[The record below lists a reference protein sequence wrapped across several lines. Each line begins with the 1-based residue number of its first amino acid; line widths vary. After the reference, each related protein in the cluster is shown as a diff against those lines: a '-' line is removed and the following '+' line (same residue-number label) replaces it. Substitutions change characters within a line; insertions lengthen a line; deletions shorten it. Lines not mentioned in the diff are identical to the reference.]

1 MNDRPL
7 RLLFRVKGRNLQSA
21 LIYNVH
27 TTVYASDR
35 EEASGM
41 EEGGAERTG
50 GEMVR
55 KGCQKSC
62 EEVEKDRTVGGA
74 GKGHHNTE
82 HQHEM
87 PNNPQVTMSVFRLC
101 WLPS

>member
-1 MNDRPL
+1 M
-7 RLLFRVKGRNLQSA
+7 QSA

-27 TTVYASDR
+27 IAVYASNR
-35 EEASGM
+35 QEASGL

-55 KGCQKSC
+55 EGCQKSC
-62 EEVEKDRTVGGA
+62 EEIEKDRTVGGV
-74 GKGHHNTE
+74 GKSHHNTE

-87 PNNPQVTMSVFRLC
+87 LNNTQVTMSAGCLAWVVDNQG
-101 WLPS
+101 

>member
-7 RLLFRVKGRNLQSA
+7 RSLLGVEGWDLQSA

-27 TTVYASDR
+27 ITVYASNR
-35 EEASGM
+35 EEASGL
-41 EEGGAERTG
+41 EEGGAERTR

-62 EEVEKDRTVGGA
+62 EEIEKDRTVGGA
-74 GKGHHNTE
+74 GKSHHNTE

-87 PNNPQVTMSVFRLC
+87 LNNTQVTMSVFRLC
-101 WLPS
+101 RLPS